1 MTGRTVTKLDA
12 AALARWYA
20 RSAEALA
27 VACAG
32 IDALNVFPV
41 ADGDTGTNMLLTM
54 QAAATAAGA
63 AQAGGADLADVAE
76 AGAAGSLGAA
86 RGSSGVIL
94 SRYLFGVAAG
104 LRTLPAGDGASV
116 QSALTAAADAAYAAV
131 NDPVEGTVLSVARAA
146 AKAAREADP
155 DDLLRVTKAAATAAA
170 DELRRTTAQLPA
182 LAAAG
187 VVDAGGQGLLLVL
200 DALSDTVAGV
210 VTEPVPQIAAASA
223 GPKVTTS
230 PAFAYEVQYLLDAPP
245 DVLPDL
251 RDRLAALGDSV
262 AVVSGADVHN
272 VHVHVDDVGAAIE
285 AALDLGGRPRR
296 ISVSRFA
303 DETAASRV
311 VALTPA
317 GGLAELFRAA
327 GATAVEVGDDDNL
340 VATKLTAAV
349 CAAGARSVVV
359 LPNAR
364 AFRDVADAAASAARL
379 AGRSAT
385 VVPTRSP
392 VQGLAALAVHDPGRR
407 ADDDAVAMSAAAAAT
422 RYAEVTRASFD
433 ALTSAGPCRAG
444 DVLGLIDDDV
454 ATIGDDVDAVARE
467 LLDRMLIGGGELVTI
482 VVGADAPATLGASL
496 GDYLHATRPAVEMVV
511 HDGGHPAYP
520 VMLGVE

>member
-1 MTGRTVTKLDA
+1 
-12 AALARWYA
+12 
-20 RSAEALA
+20 
-27 VACAG
+27 
-32 IDALNVFPV
+32 
-41 ADGDTGTNMLLTM
+41 
-54 QAAATAAGA
+54 
-63 AQAGGADLADVAE
+63 
-76 AGAAGSLGAA
+76 
-86 RGSSGVIL
+86 
-94 SRYLFGVAAG
+94 
-104 LRTLPAGDGASV
+104 
-116 QSALTAAADAAYAAV
+116 
-131 NDPVEGTVLSVARAA
+131 
-146 AKAAREADP
+146 
-155 DDLLRVTKAAATAAA
+155 
-170 DELRRTTAQLPA
+170 
-182 LAAAG
+182 
-187 VVDAGGQGLLLVL
+187 
-200 DALSDTVAGV
+200 
-210 VTEPVPQIAAASA
+210 
-223 GPKVTTS
+223 
-230 PAFAYEVQYLLDAPP
+230 
-245 DVLPDL
+245 
-251 RDRLAALGDSV
+251 
-262 AVVSGADVHN
+262 
-272 VHVHVDDVGAAIE
+272 
-285 AALDLGGRPRR
+285 
-296 ISVSRFA
+296 
-303 DETAASRV
+303 
-311 VALTPA
+311 
-317 GGLAELFRAA
+317 
-327 GATAVEVGDDDNL
+327 VEVGDDDNL